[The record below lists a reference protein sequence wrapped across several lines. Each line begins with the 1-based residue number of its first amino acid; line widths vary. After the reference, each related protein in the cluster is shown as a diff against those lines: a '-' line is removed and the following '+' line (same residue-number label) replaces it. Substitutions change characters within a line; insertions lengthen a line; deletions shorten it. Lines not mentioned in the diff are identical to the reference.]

1 MAPHSLVALTGPLRG
16 RTFELAA
23 DPSAEPFALGRHP
36 SNDVRIPDLSVS
48 RHHCTLRRTPEGW
61 RVTDLDSRLG
71 TFVNG
76 RPVHEAPLRHGDL
89 LAVGESTFLVSL
101 EDEPAE
107 EPDGLGVLGAL
118 GALNDD
124 AALEAGTEIR
134 LPPGDSVYLRPDR
147 MPGAARGD
155 RAARSLGALLE
166 IATACGAL
174 RDPEALA
181 GRLLELVLAAVPAER
196 GAVLFADGGDDRD
209 DRDGGE
215 EGFTAVH
222 RHAPFPVSRTLA
234 RRMLAERT
242 ALLWNGPQGEPPP
255 AESVTG
261 SGIHALL
268 AVPLLHQDRAFGLLY
283 ADTREPGAAFD
294 EEHLQLLAAAGVLAA
309 GALNTA
315 LRFQRLE
322 RENRR
327 LQSAE
332 IGPGLVGE
340 SSGLRRVVELIGKV
354 APTPATVL
362 ILGESGTGKELAAR
376 ALHTASRRAGHPFVA
391 INCAT
396 LSETLLESELFGHEK
411 GAFTGAVARKVGKL
425 EVARGGTLFLDEVGE
440 MPLTLQAKLLRVLQ
454 ERTFERVGGTQPLSA
469 DIRLVAATNRD
480 LQQAI
485 ATGSFRADLFYR
497 LNVIALTLPPLRE
510 RREDVPLLAAHFAA
524 LHGRAVRGHPLGISP
539 AARTLLLR
547 YPWPG
552 NIRELSNA
560 IERAVVLGQDDV
572 IQPDDLPETLLE
584 TGPGAS
590 ASTAAPGYHEALN
603 RFKRELILE
612 AVAASHGTITRA
624 AERLGLHPNH
634 LHRLITSLDLRTELE

>member
-1 MAPHSLVALTGPLRG
+1 MAPPSLVALTGPLRG
-16 RTFELAA
+16 RTFALTGDPLAI
-23 DPSAEPFALGRHP
+23 GRHP
-36 SNDVRIPDLSVS
+36 SNSVRIPELSVS
-48 RHHCTLRRTPEGW
+48 RHHSTLRRTPEGW

-89 LAVGESTFLVSL
+89 VAIGESTFLVSL
-101 EDEPAE
+101 EDEPE
-107 EPDGLGVLGAL
+107 RETSVLE
-118 GALNDD
+118 DET
-124 AALEAGTEIR
+124 ALEAGTEIL
-134 LPPGDSVYLRPDR
+134 LPAGDSVYLRPDR
-147 MPGAARGD
+147 IPGAARGD

-181 GRLLELVLAAVPAER
+181 GRLLELVLAAIPAER
-196 GAVLFADGGDDRD
+196 GAVLFPDDGPDQGPDAAP
-209 DRDGGE
+209 GPAE
-215 EGFTAVH
+215 TGFTAVY
-222 RHAPFPVSRTLA
+222 RPAPFPVSRTLA
-234 RRMLAERT
+234 RRLLAERT
-242 ALLWNGPQGEPPP
+242 ALLWKGAQEGPPP

-261 SGIHALL
+261 AGVRALV

-283 ADTREPGAAFD
+283 ADVRQPAAAFD
-294 EEHLQLLAAAGVLAA
+294 EEHLQMLAAAGVLAA
-309 GALNTA
+309 GALATA
-315 LRFQRLE
+315 LNVQRLE

-340 SSGLRRVVELIGKV
+340 SPGLRRVVELIAKV

-376 ALHTASRRAGHPFVA
+376 ALHAASRRAGHPFVA

-411 GAFTGAVARKVGKL
+411 GAFTGAVARKSGKL

-440 MPLTLQAKLLRVLQ
+440 MPLTLQAKVLRVLQ
-454 ERTFERVGGTQPLSA
+454 ERTFERVGGVQPLTA

-485 ATGSFRADLFYR
+485 AAGGFRADLYYR
-497 LNVIALTLPPLRE
+497 LNVISLTLPPLRE
-510 RREDVPLLAAHFAA
+510 RREDIPLLAAHFAA
-524 LHGRAVRGHPLGISP
+524 LHGRAVRGRPLGIAP

-584 TGPGAS
+584 TAPGAAVS
-590 ASTAAPGYHEALN
+590 GSSSYHEALN

-612 AVAASHGTITRA
+612 AVAASGGTITRA

-634 LHRLITSLDLRTELE
+634 LHRLITSLDLRTELEDG

>member
-1 MAPHSLVALTGPLRG
+1 MQPHSLVALTGPLRG

-23 DPSAEPFALGRHP
+23 DPLALGRHP
-36 SNDVRIPDLSVS
+36 SNTIRIPDLSVS

-61 RVTDLDSRLG
+61 RITDLDSRLG

-101 EDEPAE
+101 EGEPAE
-107 EPDGLGVLGAL
+107 EPNVLGE
-118 GALNDD
+118 LNDD

-134 LPPGDSVYLRPDR
+134 LPVGESVYLRPDR
-147 MPGAARGD
+147 IPGAARGD

-181 GRLLELVLAAVPAER
+181 GRLLELILAAVPAER
-196 GAVLFADGGDDRD
+196 GAVLFPKDED
-209 DRDGGE
+209 GE
-215 EGFTAVH
+215 EDGFTAVH
-222 RHAPFPVSRTLA
+222 RHTPFPVSRTLA
-234 RRMLAERT
+234 RRVLAERT

-268 AVPLLHQDRAFGLLY
+268 AVPLMHQDRPFGLLY

-376 ALHTASRRAGHPFVA
+376 ALHAASRRAGHPFVA

-411 GAFTGAVARKVGKL
+411 GAFTGAVARKAGKL
-425 EVARGGTLFLDEVGE
+425 EVARGGTLFLDEVAE

-485 ATGSFRADLFYR
+485 AIGSFRADLYYR

-510 RREDVPLLAAHFAA
+510 RREDIPLLAAHFAA
-524 LHGRAVRGHPLGISP
+524 LHGRAVRGRPLGISP

-584 TGPGAS
+584 TGPGALT
-590 ASTAAPGYHEALN
+590 STAPAAPSYHEALN

-634 LHRLITSLDLRTELE
+634 LHRLITSLDLRTEIE

>member
-1 MAPHSLVALTGPLRG
+1 MATPSLVALTGPLRG
-16 RTFELAA
+16 RSFELAT
-23 DPSAEPFALGRHP
+23 DPSGGQLALGRHP
-36 SNDVRIPDLSVS
+36 SNSVRIPELSVS
-48 RHHCTLRRTPEGW
+48 RHHCTLRHTPEGW

-76 RPVHEAPLRHGDL
+76 RPVHEALLRHGDL
-89 LAVGESTFLVSL
+89 LAVGESSFLVSL
-101 EDEPAE
+101 DDEPARE
-107 EPDGLGVLGAL
+107 IPVLS
-118 GALNDD
+118 D
-124 AALEAGTEIR
+124 AAVLETGTEIR
-134 LPPGDSVYLRPDR
+134 LPAGESIYLRADR
-147 MPGAARGD
+147 ITGAARGD

-166 IATACGAL
+166 IAAACGTL

-181 GRLLELVLAAVPAER
+181 GRLLELILAAVPAER
-196 GAVLFADGGDDRD
+196 GAVLFPAAESQE
-209 DRDGGE
+209 GE
-215 EGFTAVH
+215 EDGFSAVY
-222 RHAPFPVSRTLA
+222 RQARLNAREGAPFPVSRTVA
-234 RRMLAERT
+234 RRVLGERT
-242 ALLWNGPQGEPPP
+242 ALLWNGPQGVPPP

-261 SGIHALL
+261 AGVSAFL
-268 AVPLLHQDRAFGLLY
+268 AVPLIHQDRAFGLIY
-283 ADTREPGAAFD
+283 ADTRADTRGPETAFE
-294 EEHLQLLAAAGVLAA
+294 EEHLQLLAAAAVLVA
-309 GALNTA
+309 GSLATA
-315 LRFQRLE
+315 LRYRDLE
-322 RENRR
+322 QENRR

-340 SSGLRRVVELIGKV
+340 SAGLRRVVELIGKV

-376 ALHTASRRAGHPFVA
+376 ALHAASRRSGHPFVA

-411 GAFTGAVARKVGKL
+411 GAFTGAVARKSGKL

-440 MPLTLQAKLLRVLQ
+440 MPLSLQAKLLRVLQ
-454 ERTFERVGGTQPLSA
+454 ERTFERVGGTQPLTA

-480 LQQAI
+480 LPQAI
-485 ATGSFRADLFYR
+485 AAGTFRSDLYYR

-510 RREDVPLLAAHFAA
+510 RREDIALLAAHFAA
-524 LHGRAVRGHPLGISP
+524 LHGRAVRGRPVGISP

-547 YPWPG
+547 YEWPG

-584 TGPGAS
+584 TGPSAS
-590 ASTAAPGYHEALN
+590 AAAAPSFHEAVN
-603 RFKRELILE
+603 RCKRELILE
-612 AVAASHGTITRA
+612 AVAASGGTITRA

-634 LHRLITSLDLRTELE
+634 LHRLITSLDLRTEIE

>member
-1 MAPHSLVALTGPLRG
+1 MALPSLVALTGPLRG
-16 RTFELAA
+16 QTFELTG
-23 DPSAEPFALGRHP
+23 EELALGRHP
-36 SNDVRIPDLSVS
+36 SNDVRIPELSVS
-48 RHHCTLRRTPEGW
+48 RHHSTLRRTAEGW

-71 TFVNG
+71 TFING
-76 RPVHEAPLRHGDL
+76 KPVHEAPLRHGDL
-89 LAVGESTFLVSL
+89 VAVGDSTFLLSL
-101 EDEPAE
+101 EDETARETP
-107 EPDGLGVLGAL
+107 VLG
-118 GALNDD
+118 DD
-124 AALEAGTEIR
+124 ATLEAGTEIL
-134 LPPGDSVYLRPDR
+134 LPVGDSVYLRPDR
-147 MPGAARGD
+147 TPGGSG

-166 IATACGAL
+166 IAAACGAL

-181 GRLLELVLAAVPAER
+181 GRLLDLVLSAIPAER
-196 GAVLFADGGDDRD
+196 GAVLLPNDEDG
-209 DRDGGE
+209 
-215 EGFTAVH
+215 GFTAVH
-222 RHAPFPVSRTLA
+222 RQARPSVREDAPFPVSRTLV
-234 RRMLAERT
+234 RRVLEERA
-242 ALLWNGPQGEPPP
+242 ALLWNGPQGGPAP

-261 SGIHALL
+261 AGVHALL
-268 AVPLLHQDRAFGLLY
+268 AVPLIHQERAFGLVY
-283 ADTREPGAAFD
+283 ADVREPQTVFD
-294 EEHLQLLAAAGVLAA
+294 EEHLQMLAAAGVLAA
-309 GALNTA
+309 GALATA
-315 LRFQRLE
+315 LRYQQLE

-340 SSGLRRVVELIGKV
+340 SPGLRRVVELIGKV

-376 ALHTASRRAGHPFVA
+376 ALHATSRRAGHPFVA

-411 GAFTGAVARKVGKL
+411 GAFTGAVARKTGKL

-440 MPLTLQAKLLRVLQ
+440 MPMALQAKLLRVLQ
-454 ERTFERVGGTQPLSA
+454 ERTFERVGGTQPLAA

-485 ATGSFRADLFYR
+485 AAGTFRADLYYR

-510 RREDVPLLAAHFAA
+510 RRTDIPLLAAHFAA
-524 LHGRAVRGHPLGISP
+524 LHGRAVRGRPLGISP
-539 AARTLLLR
+539 PARALLLR

-572 IQPDDLPETLLE
+572 IQPEDLPETLLE
-584 TGPGAS
+584 AGPS
-590 ASTAAPGYHEALN
+590 AAAADLSAPLTYHEALN

-612 AVAASHGTITRA
+612 AVAASGGTVTRA

-634 LHRLITSLDLRTELE
+634 LHRLITSLDLRTELESPWHEQK